1 MSNNLLKT
9 RISNILTDINEVDMD
24 EKDILELK
32 NKMKEIEKKIKE
44 KNKPKTITI
53 SGKDHSIIKEYCTT
67 LNLNIGDWTAKV
79 LLDKIE
85 ADKCYISL
93 EDDEYDEIEKEE
105 ITKRYIDNQ
114 KHQTLYKFDK
124 LIINKDFHFKGYS
137 IIDSNPLY
145 KCDNF
150 NNNTKTLLDSNGITC
165 KLTSER
171 ELGKRILEN
180 MELEIEII

>member
-1 MSNNLLKT
+1 MSNNLLKN
-9 RISNILTDINEVDMD
+9 RISNILTDINEVDLD

-32 NKMKEIEKKIKE
+32 NKMKQIEKKIKE

-85 ADKCYISL
+85 ADKCFVEL
-93 EDDEYDEIEKEE
+93 DQEDYFEIEEKE
-105 ITKRYIDNQ
+105 ITERYIDSQ
-114 KHQTLYKFDK
+114 KHKTLYKFDK

-137 IIDSNPLY
+137 IIDGNPLY
-145 KCDNF
+145 HCDNF

-165 KLTSER
+165 KLTSGR